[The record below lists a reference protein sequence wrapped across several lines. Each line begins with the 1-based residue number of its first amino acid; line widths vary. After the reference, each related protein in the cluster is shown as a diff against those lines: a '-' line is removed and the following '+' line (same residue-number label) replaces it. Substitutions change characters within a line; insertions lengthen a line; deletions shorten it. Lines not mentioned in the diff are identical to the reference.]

1 MRKIPI
7 HNENRPIITEARSTQ
22 KAPSW
27 SPPNQPI
34 FTLKDYQ
41 QLFGNL
47 PTTPFNQLTFY
58 YNKDNKE
65 SEKQETSPPII
76 STNPPTHNTNNL
88 PTYNINSSIG
98 TTIIPS
104 PSPTTNP
111 SITFGN
117 VSLPLWLWREL
128 YQQFSP
134 LPKPSTQ
141 EQKTS
146 PPASIL
152 KDLRQLL
159 DHLPKTPLPR
169 LPEAEPREAPFP
181 KPSTRG
187 QEPEPIAS
195 IPVPIWK
202 MQSLVHIGRVPN
214 PYPPNRPIGIEIQPT
229 HQIPL
234 MLPPTRE
241 PEHELTAIVPRDLQ
255 QLLNQLP
262 IELRDLLQNAKFI
275 TTMPITNPPRE
286 PIVNP
291 PIPITPLPI
300 IRPYEGESERE
311 QITSLPIELPNSTP
325 PIVFTPRDLLQP
337 LTYFL
342 AQEQELR
349 PPTFTPQELLQAH
362 LTY

>member
-1 MRKIPI
+1 MIYRPRFTYVKATHEQEERETASPNPSTREQGLKSTIFGPERGPLDLLQLKPKLPI
-7 HNENRPIITEARSTQ
+7 LPLPQIAYPWHE
-22 KAPSW
+22 
-27 SPPNQPI
+27 PNQPT
-34 FTLKDYQ
+34 FTLKDLQ
-41 QLFGNL
+41 
-47 PTTPFNQLTFY
+47 
-58 YNKDNKE
+58 
-65 SEKQETSPPII
+65 
-76 STNPPTHNTNNL
+76 
-88 PTYNINSSIG
+88 
-98 TTIIPS
+98 
-104 PSPTTNP
+104 
-111 SITFGN
+111 
-117 VSLPLWLWREL
+117 
-128 YQQFSP
+128 
-134 LPKPSTQ
+134 
-141 EQKTS
+141 
-146 PPASIL
+146 
-152 KDLRQLL
+152 QLL

-169 LPEAEPREAPFP
+169 LPTPEAEPREAPFP